1 MALPIVYSLRSL
13 ALRWKSTL
21 LAMIG
26 IGLVVAVFVG
36 LLAMASG
43 FRSALQASGTAG
55 NAIVLE
61 KGALSELGSSISKA
75 AEDWLANDSRIA
87 RGPNGAALVSPEL
100 VVVVALPRRSDRE
113 LTNLG
118 IRGVT
123 PAAFKLRTGI
133 VVVEGRRPQSGS
145 FEIIVGRQAQS
156 RIAGLELGSQV
167 FVMRRKFEVVGIFT
181 AEGSSFE
188 SEIWGDFDT
197 MASAFNRAGTEN
209 SLTVRLADPNPNAL
223 AAFDRDLQAN
233 LQYPL
238 TITDEREYYDT
249 QAGPLIG
256 FLRGLAAFV
265 GVVMGIGAIFAAM
278 NTMYAIVANRTREVG
293 TLRVLGFSRRTVLT
307 VFVLEGLLLAISG
320 GILGCLLSLVMNSM
334 SANATGSMGEISF
347 AFRVTP
353 ADASY
358 GLLFAATMGF
368 LGSLLPAFRAATL
381 PIISALREP

>member
-61 KGALSELGSSISKA
+61 KGALSELGSSFSKA
-75 AEDWLANDSRIA
+75 AEDWLANDPRIA
-87 RGPNGAALVSPEL
+87 RDPDGAALVSPEL
-100 VVVVALPRRSDRE
+100 VAVVALPRRSDRE

-133 VVVEGRRPQSGS
+133 VVVGGRRPQPGS

-167 FVMRRKFEVVGIFT
+167 FLMRRKFEVVGVFT

-209 SLTVRLADPNPNAL
+209 SLTVRLADPNVL

-238 TITDEREYYDT
+238 TMTDEREYYDT

-293 TLRVLGFSRRTVLT
+293 TLRVLGFSRGTVLT

-320 GILGCLLSLVMNSM
+320 GILGCLLSLVMNWM

-368 LGSLLPAFRAATL
+368 LGSLLPAFRAAAL
-381 PIISALREP
+381 PIVSALREP